1 MEKRN
6 ILPEKPPPGE
16 LVLVLRQLKNPL
28 IYVLILAAGVTV
40 VIGHWSDAAII
51 LAAVGV
57 NTVLGYIQESRA
69 TKALAALRRYVTSR
83 AIVVRG
89 GKRREIN
96 AEDIKVGDE
105 VILAAG
111 SRIPADGAL
120 IFANRLVVEEA
131 ALTGESQAV
140 NKIEGNE
147 VYMGTAVAAGQGRM
161 RVGAIGEDT
170 KMGAIAVQVQ
180 EPEEE
185 TPFQRQLKI
194 FGRQLVVVVGILV
207 VGVFGLGVV
216 YGQSLTEI
224 FVTAVALAVSSIPE
238 GLIVALTV
246 VLVIGMQRIL
256 RRRGLVKRLA
266 AAETLGGVTVICVD
280 KTGTLTQGKMK
291 VVEAVGD
298 REKLAQQA
306 ILANDLDDPI
316 VVAAFEWGRKTVS
329 DFVADHPRLDSIP
342 FSPKERWFMSL
353 NRWRGGKNMIFVN
366 GAPEVLVERSTLD
379 SKEKSR
385 VREEIESLTAQGRRL
400 IGMARKEAESTK
412 KRVEEGD
419 AVELEWV
426 GLLAFS
432 DPIRVGVKEA
442 LEQAMTAGI
451 KVMVITGDYSKTSEF
466 VLAEL
471 GMRVRKEEVMTGQEL
486 ERLGVEDL
494 ARRVKTTR
502 LFARTTPAQKLSIV
516 EALKKNG
523 EVVAMMGDGV
533 NDAPALHRA
542 DVGIVV
548 GEATDVARES
558 ADLVLLDSNFSTIVA
573 AVEEGRVIFEN
584 IRKIVVYLLSDAFGE
599 ILVVIGSLVAGW
611 PLPLTAGQILWIN
624 LVSDGF
630 PSLALTVDPKRAG
643 IMREKPRL
651 AGELLVSRWMLGLIA
666 LVSVAAGMVALAA
679 FGVVYKVTGDIIL
692 ARSMAFL
699 TLGLNSLAYVFS
711 VRVLTVPFWRN
722 HLWEN
727 KWLVAAVA
735 AGGVL
740 QYLPFATDYGRR
752 FFGVVSLGWEY
763 WLVAA
768 GLSVLMFLVIEVF
781 KAWKRSK

>member
-1 MEKRN
+1 M
-6 ILPEKPPPGE
+6 
-16 LVLVLRQLKNPL
+16 VLRQLKNPL

-120 IFANRLVVEEA
+120 IFANRLFVEEA

-280 KTGTLTQGKMK
+280 KTGTLTQ
-291 VVEAVGD
+291 
-298 REKLAQQA
+298 
-306 ILANDLDDPI
+306 
-316 VVAAFEWGRKTVS
+316 
-329 DFVADHPRLDSIP
+329 
-342 FSPKERWFMSL
+342 
-353 NRWRGGKNMIFVN
+353 
-366 GAPEVLVERSTLD
+366 
-379 SKEKSR
+379 
-385 VREEIESLTAQGRRL
+385 
-400 IGMARKEAESTK
+400 
-412 KRVEEGD
+412 
-419 AVELEWV
+419 
-426 GLLAFS
+426 
-432 DPIRVGVKEA
+432 
-442 LEQAMTAGI
+442 
-451 KVMVITGDYSKTSEF
+451 
-466 VLAEL
+466 
-471 GMRVRKEEVMTGQEL
+471 
-486 ERLGVEDL
+486 
-494 ARRVKTTR
+494 
-502 LFARTTPAQKLSIV
+502 
-516 EALKKNG
+516 
-523 EVVAMMGDGV
+523 
-533 NDAPALHRA
+533 
-542 DVGIVV
+542 
-548 GEATDVARES
+548 
-558 ADLVLLDSNFSTIVA
+558 
-573 AVEEGRVIFEN
+573 
-584 IRKIVVYLLSDAFGE
+584 
-599 ILVVIGSLVAGW
+599 
-611 PLPLTAGQILWIN
+611 
-624 LVSDGF
+624 
-630 PSLALTVDPKRAG
+630 
-643 IMREKPRL
+643 
-651 AGELLVSRWMLGLIA
+651 
-666 LVSVAAGMVALAA
+666 
-679 FGVVYKVTGDIIL
+679 
-692 ARSMAFL
+692 
-699 TLGLNSLAYVFS
+699 
-711 VRVLTVPFWRN
+711 
-722 HLWEN
+722 
-727 KWLVAAVA
+727 
-735 AGGVL
+735 
-740 QYLPFATDYGRR
+740 
-752 FFGVVSLGWEY
+752 
-763 WLVAA
+763 
-768 GLSVLMFLVIEVF
+768 
-781 KAWKRSK
+781 